1 MGTIRLGSPS
11 WWVSMFINVFI
22 TMVFI
27 YIIKKASAKYDI
39 PVVKNI
45 AAEV

>member
-1 MGTIRLGSPS
+1 
-11 WWVSMFINVFI
+11 MFGVKWTVNMFVTVFI

-27 YIIKKASAKYDI
+27 YIIKKVSNKYNI

-45 AAEV
+45 ANEV

>member
-1 MGTIRLGSPS
+1 MPIRLGSPS
-11 WWVSMFINVFI
+11 WWISMFINVFI

-27 YIIKKASAKYDI
+27 YIIKKVSVKYNI

-45 AAEV
+45 SQEV